1 MAATLRR
8 INSSRKTLDTN
19 SIDDATQGLTP
30 EYRKRFTKLSE
41 DNALTVGYYIISM
54 KSESNSLSDN
64 YRRSIIKVLTMFS
77 IFCKNKRFDD
87 VTRQDL
93 LSFLDTFR
101 KPESID
107 PMHMWVGTYNVYRTN
122 LIQFFRWLYY
132 PDIGS
137 KRQNNKTSPRYGKY
151 Q

>member
-1 MAATLRR
+1 MAVTLRR
-8 INSSRKTLDTN
+8 INSIRKTSVITSMDE
-19 SIDDATQGLTP
+19 ATQGLTP

-41 DNALTVGYYIISM
+41 DTALTVAHYINSM

-77 IFCKNKRFDD
+77 IFCKNKPFDD

-107 PMHMWVGTYNVYRTN
+107 SSCSSFAFHQILCRSITC
-122 LIQFFRWLYY
+122 
-132 PDIGS
+132 
-137 KRQNNKTSPRYGKY
+137 
-151 Q
+151 